1 MKKKGKT
8 RAPVESPLAFEPA
21 LERSTVVNQEGV
33 DKIRPALAANSNE
46 WKAVVVWPAS
56 WAMVDMATTEIP
68 IHLHALLAGLIPLP
82 LISST
87 PYYPITKSTR
97 CTWILNPSFSLPSSP
112 SSARPW
118 WALPL
123 PWPCFAISSRFT

>member
-46 WKAVVVWPAS
+46 WNTMMAWPCRM
-56 WAMVDMATTEIP
+56 W
-68 IHLHALLAGLIPLP
+68 GYGKPLRFKLWGAHEDFP
-82 LISST
+82 SYRST
-87 PYYPITKSTR
+87 P
-97 CTWILNPSFSLPSSP
+97 
-112 SSARPW
+112 
-118 WALPL
+118 
-123 PWPCFAISSRFT
+123 